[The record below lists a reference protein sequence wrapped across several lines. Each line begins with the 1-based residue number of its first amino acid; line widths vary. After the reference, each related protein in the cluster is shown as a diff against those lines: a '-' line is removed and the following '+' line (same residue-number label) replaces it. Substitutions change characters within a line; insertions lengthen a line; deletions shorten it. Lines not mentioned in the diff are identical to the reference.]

1 MKWLH
6 LSDIHYNPRNDGRST
21 HQLRTKLPRYIAENH
36 IEADY
41 LFITGDFRNAKYQN
55 SDDYVVA
62 SEAVRFILEIAD
74 AAKIPY
80 INIHIVPGNHDLT
93 RTEDIN
99 RLRRIKE
106 NYNANDGRFQDD
118 DSDLF
123 FLLERFHFYR
133 QIVYIMEKYGV
144 PTHQVSGLYQLHG
157 VHYAPEFSLL
167 YLNTCIICNSDNDR
181 GNLIIGN
188 FDIYQCLEEIKREY
202 PDRPI
207 IVLAHHGIENFRPD
221 ERNAVE
227 RLFKDYPIKLYLC
240 GDAHKPWQRTTN
252 NILELTMGGLIQG
265 NNVRTVFSVGEQKNE
280 KYLIKAYEWD
290 ADTSRWGEYTQL
302 NEELRDELGDSFLD
316 SGTTKVF
323 REAPKTDLASHPD
336 SDCLH
341 KQLCGE
347 FKAVREHDGACI
359 SSQAI
364 LLAKKLW
371 NEYQDEIGGIYL
383 LDLARIQNNQK
394 AIEEIYF
401 ALSIST
407 DARVRTL
414 AKRWNEK
421 WRCVNEHF

>member
-21 HQLRTKLPRYIAENH
+21 HQLRTKLPRYIAENY

-41 LFITGDFRNAKYQN
+41 LFITGDFRNAKYQK
-55 SDDYVVA
+55 SDDNVVA
-62 SEAVRFILEIAD
+62 SEAVKFILEIAD

-80 INIHIVPGNHDLT
+80 NNIHIVPGNHDLT

-99 RLRRIKE
+99 RLCRIKE

-118 DSDLF
+118 DSDVF

-133 QIVYIMEKYGV
+133 QIVHMMEKHGV
-144 PTHQVSGLYQLHG
+144 PIHQTSGLYQLHG
-157 VHYAPEFSLL
+157 VYYAPEFSLL
-167 YLNTCIICNSDNDR
+167 YLNTCLICNSDNDR

-188 FDIYQCLEEIKREY
+188 FDIYQRLEEIERDH

-240 GDAHKPWQRTTN
+240 GDAHKPWRRTIN
-252 NILELTMGGLIQG
+252 GILELTMGGLIQG
-265 NNVRTVFSVGEQKNE
+265 NNVRTVFSVGELKNE
-280 KYLIKAYEWD
+280 KYLIKAHEWD
-290 ADTSRWGEYTQL
+290 VDTSRWGEYTQL
-302 NEELRDELGDSFLD
+302 NEELRDELGTGVLD
-316 SGTTKVF
+316 IGTTKVF
-323 REAPKTDLASHPD
+323 RESPKNGLADCSD
-336 SDCLH
+336 SDLLH
-341 KQLCGE
+341 QRLRDE
-347 FKAVREHDGACI
+347 FKTVRRHDGSCI
-359 SSQAI
+359 SNQAI
-364 LLAKKLW
+364 LLAKRLW

-394 AIEEIYF
+394 VIEEIYF

-407 DARVRTL
+407 DAQVRVL
-414 AKRWNEK
+414 ARRWNEK
-421 WRCVNEHF
+421 WRCVNEHI